1 MEDRRRRAYI
11 KQQVTAR
18 KKEGTGTSNLSTK
31 RKLVDKTNRL
41 PKKPKVMVGP
51 IEVTRTETKL
61 PPPIEV
67 TRTETKLPPPPVY
80 GKGKGLMMGQ
90 VPADEKRLILLC
102 EDP

>member
-1 MEDRRRRAYI
+1 MEYRRRRAYI

-51 IEVTRTETKL
+51 AV
-61 PPPIEV
+61 V